1 MCIGA
6 SLCVDI
12 LSGFPLITTSN
23 FFIGTWIFYPIVWVV
38 GSEGTGALGMMQ
50 EVALTVILDLIAK
63 VCQTNPPHVMPMCV
77 SAS

>member
-1 MCIGA
+1 
-6 SLCVDI
+6 
-12 LSGFPLITTSN
+12 
-23 FFIGTWIFYPIVWVV
+23 VWVV